1 MRFKVNPNR
10 MELVKLKRRLELAR
24 RGHKL
29 LKDKFEGL
37 REAFLKEVGRVTR
50 ERQAIEQIWLKVYQ
64 EQILLRAQLSA
75 GALEQLFPPGLAAL
89 ALRSKIKSL
98 FGVQL
103 TTYEVAERPDQAD
116 HSFLEIPAQ
125 GTDLMKRRAD
135 LLERLL
141 VLAQDEKS
149 LWLLA
154 AEIEKTRRRVNALEY
169 ILVPALT
176 ETIRYIEL
184 KLDQMERFNIAAL
197 MKMKA
202 MVASYKEGAAAGA

>member
-37 REAFLKEVGRVTR
+37 REVFLKEVGRVTGQR
-50 ERQAIEQIWLKVYQ
+50 KSVEEAWLKIYQ
-64 EQILLRAQLSA
+64 EQVLLRAQLSA

-89 ALRSKIKSL
+89 TLRSQAKSL

-103 TTYEVAERPDQAD
+103 MTYEVAERPALAD

-125 GTDLMKRRAD
+125 GTDLIKRRAD

-141 VLAQDEKS
+141 TLAQDEKS

-154 AEIEKTRRRVNALEY
+154 AEIAKTRRRVNALEY

-197 MKMKA
+197 MKMKD
-202 MVASYKEGAAAGA
+202 MVASCKEAGDSGR